1 MALME
6 RKRIF
11 KRKKKKYVS
20 RKVGALSQ
28 NILKARFHLQ
38 KQLWKT
44 RCAGPSRYWEPWGV
58 DCPWTINIC
67 SHHSEKISL
76 TDTRMENISQCLFTF
91 QTDVFSGSTETP
103 FLCARWH
110 SSECTPGSTPA
121 RPECSAAG

>member
-44 RCAGPSRYWEPWGV
+44 RCAGPFPVLGTLGCGLPLDYQYLL
-58 DCPWTINIC
+58 T
-67 SHHSEKISL
+67 SL
-76 TDTRMENISQCLFTF
+76 
-91 QTDVFSGSTETP
+91 
-103 FLCARWH
+103 
-110 SSECTPGSTPA
+110 
-121 RPECSAAG
+121 